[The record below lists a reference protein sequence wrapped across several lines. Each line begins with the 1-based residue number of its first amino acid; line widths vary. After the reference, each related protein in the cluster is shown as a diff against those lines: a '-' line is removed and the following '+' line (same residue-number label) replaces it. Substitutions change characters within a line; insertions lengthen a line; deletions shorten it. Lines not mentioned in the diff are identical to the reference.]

1 MRDVV
6 ITIDVW
12 VPDLQRVPTKVME
25 SKHTLERIV
34 AAQTVGQS
42 DIQDPLS

>member
-1 MRDVV
+1 M

-12 VPDLQRVPTKVME
+12 VAGVQWVPTIAME
-25 SKHTLERIV
+25 SENTLERIV

>member
-1 MRDVV
+1 M

-12 VPDLQRVPTKVME
+12 VPDPQWIPTIAMK
-25 SKHTLERIV
+25 SKPTLERIG

>member
-1 MRDVV
+1 V

-12 VPDLQRVPTKVME
+12 VPEFQWVSTIAMK